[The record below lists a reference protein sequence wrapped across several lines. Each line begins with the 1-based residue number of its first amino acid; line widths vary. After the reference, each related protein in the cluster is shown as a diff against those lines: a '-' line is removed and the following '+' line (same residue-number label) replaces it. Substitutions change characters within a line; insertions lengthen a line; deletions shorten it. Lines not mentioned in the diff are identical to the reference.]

1 MKLFLLQYPRA
12 NVLQVQAEKDIKVP
26 VEKLWKAI
34 TEPQLFRDCI
44 PGCEEITKVGDELR
58 AKIKSRVGFITA
70 TFDDVTIKEKNVEH
84 MKRIDYEISGQ
95 EKKRIGGFKQN
106 LSLIIEKNNGHSRLF
121 VTSDIQAN
129 GKFASLGKRIFEYKA
144 KDMIN
149 EFVRLLELKL
159 GNLS

>member
-1 MKLFLLQYPRA
+1 M
-12 NVLQVQAEKDIKVP
+12 
-26 VEKLWKAI
+26 AI

-58 AKIKSRVGFITA
+58 AKIKSKVGFITA
-70 TFDDVTIKEKNVEH
+70 TFDDVVIRRKNVEPLR
-84 MKRIDYEISGQ
+84 RIEYEISAQ

-106 LSLIIEKNNGHSRLF
+106 LSLTIMKNNGYSRLL
-121 VTSDIQAN
+121 VKTDIQAN

-144 KDMIN
+144 RAMIN

-159 GNLS
+159 RNVS